1 MSIEVLCVDHKGL
14 LADITSS
21 ISAAEANIRNARVV
35 TTTDKKGI
43 NIFEIEVN
51 DLKHLNAVMRSIE
64 KIKGVLSVSR
74 LRF

>member
-1 MSIEVLCVDHKGL
+1 MCVDHKGL

-21 ISAAEANIRNARVV
+21 IAAAEANIRNARVV

-43 NIFEIEVN
+43 NIFEIEVS

-64 KIKGVLSVSR
+64 KIKGVLSVAR
-74 LRF
+74 LRL